1 MNRNDEFDVWVARA
15 GRSLRASSVPQFS
28 LSVLRSTW
36 CLVFSLAGVTMMN
49 LYMMNLRRLRLPVAQ
64 IVTASLIAIALPIAP
79 AKALF
84 GGARNPYESCAAG
97 LTRAQVSAAEAAS
110 ACGQALKPDDLGT
123 CVNRI
128 ADEKVSG
135 ADALLVCRQVRRP
148 VEAAS
153 CVVGIRRGVS
163 DTAIVDVLDSCRR
176 SLLPQTFSDCVVGL
190 NSQLKVGGKQAIASC
205 LDASDRPR
213 DLLPTFIPLGNEIPI
228 PITPSL
234 IPTPVVPSTSQ
245 PSTQTQP
252 STPSTT
258 QPSGYQRAVP
268 AQ

>member
-1 MNRNDEFDVWVARA
+1 M
-15 GRSLRASSVPQFS
+15 PQFP
-28 LSVLRSTW
+28 LSALRSAW
-36 CLVFSLAGVTMMN
+36 CSVIFSLAGVTMMN
-49 LYMMNLRRLRLPVAQ
+49 LNNLTDLKRLRLPVTH
-64 IVTASLIAIALPIAP
+64 IVTASLVALALPIAP
-79 AKALF
+79 ANAFF
-84 GGARNPYESCAAG
+84 GGNRSDRKNYESCAAD
-97 LTRAQVSAAEAAS
+97 LTRAKVSAAEAAN
-110 ACGQALKPDDLGT
+110 ACGQALKPGDLGI
-123 CVNRI
+123 CVYRI

-153 CVVGIRRGVS
+153 CVVNIRRSAS

-205 LDASDRPR
+205 LDVSDRPR
-213 DLLPTFIPLGNEIPI
+213 DVLPTFIPLGTEIPI
-228 PITPSL
+228 PTTPSL

-252 STPSTT
+252 SGS
-258 QPSGYQRAVP
+258 R
-268 AQ
+268 

>member
-49 LYMMNLRRLRLPVAQ
+49 LHMMNLRRLRLPVAQ

-252 STPSTT
+252 SKPSTT

>member
-1 MNRNDEFDVWVARA
+1 
-15 GRSLRASSVPQFS
+15 
-28 LSVLRSTW
+28 
-36 CLVFSLAGVTMMN
+36 MMN
-49 LYMMNLRRLRLPVAQ
+49 LKNLMNLKRLRLPVSCSVA
-64 IVTASLIAIALPIAP
+64 ASLVAIALPIAP
-79 AKALF
+79 AKAFF
-84 GGARNPYESCAAG
+84 GSDRRDYESCASD
-97 LTRAQVSAAEAAS
+97 LTRAKVSAAEATN
-110 ACGQALKPDDLGT
+110 ACGQALKPGDLGN

-153 CVVGIRRGVS
+153 CVVDIRRGVS
-163 DTAIVDVLDSCRR
+163 DTALVDVLDSCRR

-228 PITPSL
+228 PTTPSL
-234 IPTPVVPSTSQ
+234 TPTPVVPSTSQ
-245 PSTQTQP
+245 PSG
-252 STPSTT
+252 S
-258 QPSGYQRAVP
+258 R
-268 AQ
+268 

>member
-1 MNRNDEFDVWVARA
+1 MPYDRRGAFP
-15 GRSLRASSVPQFS
+15 S
-28 LSVLRSTW
+28 
-36 CLVFSLAGVTMMN
+36 SLAGVNMKNLNNLMN
-49 LYMMNLRRLRLPVAQ
+49 LKRLRLPVAQ
-64 IVTASLIAIALPIAP
+64 IVTVSLVAIALPIAP
-79 AKALF
+79 AKAFF
-84 GGARNPYESCAAG
+84 GSDRRDYESCAAD
-97 LTRAQVSAAEAAS
+97 LTRAKLSAAEAAN
-110 ACGQALKPDDLGT
+110 ACGQALRPGDLGT

-135 ADALLVCRQVRRP
+135 SDALLVCRQVRRP

-153 CVVGIRRGVS
+153 CVVGIRRNVS

-205 LDASDRPR
+205 LDASDRPF

-234 IPTPVVPSTSQ
+234 TPTPVVPSTSQ
-245 PSTQTQP
+245 PAGS
-252 STPSTT
+252 
-258 QPSGYQRAVP
+258 R
-268 AQ
+268 